1 MQPKNC
7 KNGGTDEAAEPCG
20 VHNFLGKR
28 TAHAAENAPKG
39 TPVYYLNGEM
49 TPSQLKELGCAGLDY
64 HYDVLRKHPEWIDEC
79 HRLGMKVNV
88 WTVRNT
94 DVMREFDGRAD
105 FLTTDLP
112 AEALKVVNK

>member
-1 MQPKNC
+1 
-7 KNGGTDEAAEPCG
+7 
-20 VHNFLGKR
+20 
-28 TAHAAENAPKG
+28 
-39 TPVYYLNGEM
+39 
-49 TPSQLKELGCAGLDY
+49 
-64 HYDVLRKHPEWIDEC
+64 
-79 HRLGMKVNV
+79 MKVNV